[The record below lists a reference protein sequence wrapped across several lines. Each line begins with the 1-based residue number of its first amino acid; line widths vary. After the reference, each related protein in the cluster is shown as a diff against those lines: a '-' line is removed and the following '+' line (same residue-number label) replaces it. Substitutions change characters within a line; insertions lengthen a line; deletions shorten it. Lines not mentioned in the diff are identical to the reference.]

1 MSAFTI
7 LVSWVEADAEKA
19 TMAVPAEVNP
29 TENAAIAVMFVE
41 FITAKKAVIVVV
53 AAWIDPAPAAM
64 WELEIMPCGKTKEMD
79 AKEASNVT
87 APFTNVKV
95 LIAVLAEPS

>member
-29 TENAAIAVMFVE
+29 TENAAIAVIFVE

-53 AAWIDPAPAAM
+53 AA
-64 WELEIMPCGKTKEMD
+64 
-79 AKEASNVT
+79 
-87 APFTNVKV
+87 
-95 LIAVLAEPS
+95 